1 MAADG
6 PHASSAGLAK
16 HPTESHWHSEAGWV
30 PDPQPV
36 PAVAPFVVIGGG
48 LCGVG
53 TAYWLNQRGH
63 DCVLIEGR
71 TLAGGASGR
80 NGGVISPTHA
90 TPQSRAFHE
99 ENIAHLAGVLEEQGI
114 DCEYRVGGYLSLAY
128 EDTVEAGRV
137 GKQAED
143 DTTEYW
149 DAEKVQSELGGAET
163 FVVDG
168 APRKIA
174 GGMFKRDSGHV
185 WPAKLVQ
192 TLAKSCTRTI
202 FCTHTVALSLAA
214 AGPDSSRVVV
224 QTDKGTVI
232 TERVC
237 VCTNGWAPRLLPQ
250 LGRTGA
256 LHPVRNNVVMT
267 APYKKTWAWPGSVSS
282 MYGSEY
288 MYCMRRP
295 DGRLVI
301 GGARNHDP
309 ASAGSRGGAVAAG
322 FTGDDDSVGSKE
334 AAARLKEFLSELLRN
349 FGEELVVEKEWSGVM
364 GWTQDGKPLVG
375 ELPPALLQNELK
387 KAAGS
392 VFVGAGFNGHGMPV
406 RSTVRLSACVL
417 QATALLLN

>member
-1 MAADG
+1 MAADGASG

-30 PDPQPV
+30 PEPQPV
-36 PAVAPFVVIGGG
+36 PAAAQAVVIGGG
-48 LCGVG
+48 LCGGG

-99 ENIAHLAGVLEEQGI
+99 ENIAHLAKVLEEQGI

-128 EDTVEAGRV
+128 EDTAEAGRV

-192 TLAKSCTRTI
+192 TLAKSCTRTR

-214 AGPDSSRVVV
+214 AGPDNSEVVV

-232 TERVC
+232 AERVC

-267 APYKKTWAWPGSVSS
+267 APYKKTWAWPEGPAARMAKIVSFSVSIMAWDLPSAKAFCMSITRSAYDWCGGVAALHATAAHAATKAS
-282 MYGSEY
+282 MLPVAWVSHLTNKGRSTTR
-288 MYCMRRP
+288 RRP
-295 DGRLVI
+295 TQAVSERI
-301 GGARNHDP
+301 
-309 ASAGSRGGAVAAG
+309 SADNRY
-322 FTGDDDSVGSKE
+322 
-334 AAARLKEFLSELLRN
+334 
-349 FGEELVVEKEWSGVM
+349 
-364 GWTQDGKPLVG
+364 
-375 ELPPALLQNELK
+375 
-387 KAAGS
+387 
-392 VFVGAGFNGHGMPV
+392 
-406 RSTVRLSACVL
+406 
-417 QATALLLN
+417 